1 MAKKLLG
8 NMRKIASEKQV
19 IPDCLK
25 VRDRLNCTL
34 SMHKMLIFLQLHAE
48 ELITA
53 GELDKYN
60 FGANSSNLVPDQPPN
75 AHSDE
80 EVWKRTREV
89 LYEARQCEENSAAE
103 PAWNTEVHARILNL
117 VHFGWREGR
126 HLSYN
131 DV

>member
-1 MAKKLLG
+1 
-8 NMRKIASEKQV
+8 MRKIASGKQV

-34 SMHKMLIFLQLHAE
+34 SMYKMLIFLQLHAE

-53 GELDKYN
+53 GDLDEYN
-60 FGANSSNLVPDQPPN
+60 FGANSNNLVPDQPPN

-80 EVWKRTREV
+80 EVWKLTCEV
-89 LYEARQCEENSAAE
+89 LFGARQCEESLASE
-103 PAWNTEVHARILNL
+103 PTWNTKVHTRILNL
-117 VHFGWREGR
+117 VLFGWREDR
-126 HLSYN
+126 HLFYN